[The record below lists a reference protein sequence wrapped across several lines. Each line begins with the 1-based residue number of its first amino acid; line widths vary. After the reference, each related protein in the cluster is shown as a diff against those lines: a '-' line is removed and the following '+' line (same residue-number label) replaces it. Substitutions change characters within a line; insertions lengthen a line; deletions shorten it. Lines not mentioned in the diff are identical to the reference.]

1 MEKQPHLKVVTI
13 QCPQTMQRNPSK
25 VIRQTLANV
34 RQRQDGRQQKV
45 NSNFI

>member
-1 MEKQPHLKVVTI
+1 MEKQLHLKVVTI
-13 QCPQTMQRNPSK
+13 QCPQTTERNPSK

-34 RQRQDGRQQKV
+34 RQRWNVRQQKV

>member
-1 MEKQPHLKVVTI
+1 MEKQLHLKVVTI
-13 QCPQTMQRNPSK
+13 QRPQTMERNPSK

-34 RQRQDGRQQKV
+34 RQRWDAKQQKV

>member
-1 MEKQPHLKVVTI
+1 MEKQLRLKAVII
-13 QCPQTMQRNPSK
+13 QCPQTTERNPSK

-34 RQRQDGRQQKV
+34 RQRLDGRQQKA